1 MSVRRNVRMRREY
14 LYRKGLEGQ
23 ERAQSLSAR
32 SSIMSVRRNVR
43 MRREYLY
50 RKGLEGQERAQ
61 YERKVQLKKAIESGK
76 SIPTELRG
84 VEDKLRAELA
94 YDDDKHIVPK
104 SHIDDEY
111 QNAGMFDPKIAV
123 TTSRDPSARLKKF
136 AQEARL
142 IFPNAIRL
150 NRGAHTVGD
159 LVDSARAN
167 EFTDLLI
174 ITETRGEPDGLVVCH
189 LPYGPTAYF
198 SLQNVVMRHD
208 IEDRAT
214 ISEAYPHI
222 ILNQFETT
230 LGQRVG
236 NILKHLF
243 PVPKPDSKRV
253 ITFSNNNDFLS
264 FRHHVFKQTGR
275 NVDLLECGPRFELQL
290 YQIKLGTFDQKEAE
304 NEWVLRPYMNTAK
317 KRKVI

>member
-1 MSVRRNVRMRREY
+1 
-14 LYRKGLEGQ
+14 
-23 ERAQSLSAR
+23 
-32 SSIMSVRRNVR
+32 MSVRRNVR

-230 LGQRVG
+230 LVSIHPSLVSCPYSCVCRQGQRVG